1 MDEKERRRKQDKNS
15 KREFSSCVASTNDKF
30 SDSLKKR
37 NLDNYKTFEDW
48 AVKQMALK
56 RAESVAECEKLWRL
70 ELAKPEV
77 NKIFERGT
85 IDLSLFQCPACFIC

>member
-15 KREFSSCVASTNDKF
+15 KREFSSCVVSTNDKF
-30 SDSLKKR
+30 SDSLKKK

-56 RAESVAECEKLWRL
+56 RAESVAEYYVWRFSS
-70 ELAKPEV
+70 AV
-77 NKIFERGT
+77 V
-85 IDLSLFQCPACFIC
+85 SLFELKIIIIMSGPFQARSDS